1 MSPSAPHDS
10 TWVTLTIDY
19 VLSAIQYARELKAWP
34 VFMRPLVYRFM
45 PSYQSVNKQLND
57 GRGMIN
63 KTIKEND
70 EKEAAG
76 MVFQEPPTIMWAM
89 ARMPKDKTPQ
99 AIESHLREQMNL
111 AVGGGIHTKS
121 SMLIQTLFE
130 LAAQPEYIPALRKE
144 ALEAAEKCNWQLDKA
159 TLWDMVKL
167 DNFIRETHRL
177 NSPNLSKCRPCF
189 KIYIYP
195 QTLSNSPQRPF
206 NVK

>member
-1 MSPSAPHDS
+1 
-10 TWVTLTIDY
+10 
-19 VLSAIQYARELKAWP
+19 
-34 VFMRPLVYRFM
+34 
-45 PSYQSVNKQLND
+45 
-57 GRGMIN
+57 
-63 KTIKEND
+63 
-70 EKEAAG
+70 
-76 MVFQEPPTIMWAM
+76 
-89 ARMPKDKTPQ
+89 
-99 AIESHLREQMNL
+99 
-111 AVGGGIHTKS
+111 
-121 SMLIQTLFE
+121 MLIQTLFE

>member
-111 AVGGGIHTKS
+111 AVGGIHTTS
-121 SMLIQTLFE
+121 SLLTQTLFE

-144 ALEAAEKCNWQLDKA
+144 ALDAAEKCNGQLDKA
-159 TLWDMVKL
+159 TLWGMVKL
-167 DNFIRETHRL
+167 DSFIREIHCL